1 MINYRLDSIMLLAN
15 QMISKIRDG
24 SESCKG
30 LRTGHVTYRL
40 VGLCRYA
47 MDRATP
53 IPCRGI
59 SGEAETGKSVD
70 QNTVASSASA
80 ARRFM

>member
-1 MINYRLDSIMLLAN
+1 MLLAN
-15 QMISKIRDG
+15 QMISKLRDG
-24 SESCKG
+24 SEAHEG

-53 IPCRGI
+53 IPYRGI
-59 SGEAETGKSVD
+59 AGEAETERGV
-70 QNTVASSASA
+70 
-80 ARRFM
+80 